1 MKYIIQKIYQKLSDF
16 FNKKPASIP
25 TPNNTTSLTF
35 ELIEDSTKID
45 ISCQLPD
52 ISTFSV
58 EEIVIL
64 AENYANLLVRVNN
77 GLLKKEIVKMIE
89 DTYDN
94 SQIEHKLLADNILVF
109 CDLLQ
114 VEYDKQ
120 KLNMNN
126 NPIIK
131 PMAVFK
137 HELSK

>member
-1 MKYIIQKIYQKLSDF
+1 MKYIIQKIYQRLSDF
-16 FNKKPASIP
+16 FNTKSRP
-25 TPNNTTSLTF
+25 TPNNIISLTF

-52 ISTFSV
+52 ISTFTV

-89 DTYDN
+89 DTYDD